1 MTLRIT
7 NETRGT
13 ELASSALAA
22 RSFWSRFVGL
32 LGRSRLEAG
41 EGLVLERSTSIHTAF
56 MRFAIDA
63 VYVDRSGRVIK
74 AVSDLKPF
82 RVSGLLRGGHSVIEL
97 PAGTVAETG
106 TTAGDELRFEAMS

>member
-7 NETRGT
+7 NQTRGT

-22 RSFWSRFVGL
+22 RSFWSRLIGL

-41 EGLVLERSTSIHTAF
+41 QGLVLERSSSIHTVF

-74 AVSDLKPF
+74 TVSDLRPF
-82 RVSGLLRGGHSVIEL
+82 RVSGVLRGGHSMIEL
-97 PAGTVAETG
+97 PAGTIARTG
-106 TTAGDELRFEAMS
+106 TTAGDELHFEATS

>member
-1 MTLRIT
+1 VTLRIT

-22 RSFWSRFVGL
+22 RTFWSRLIGL

-41 EGLVLERSTSIHTAF
+41 EGLVIERSSSIHTAF

-63 VYVDRSGRVIK
+63 VYVERSGRVIK
-74 AVSDLKPF
+74 AVSDLRPF
-82 RVSGLLRGGHSVIEL
+82 RVSGVLRGGHSVIEL
-97 PAGTVAETG
+97 PAGTIAQTG
-106 TTAGDELRFEAMS
+106 TTTGDELRFEATS